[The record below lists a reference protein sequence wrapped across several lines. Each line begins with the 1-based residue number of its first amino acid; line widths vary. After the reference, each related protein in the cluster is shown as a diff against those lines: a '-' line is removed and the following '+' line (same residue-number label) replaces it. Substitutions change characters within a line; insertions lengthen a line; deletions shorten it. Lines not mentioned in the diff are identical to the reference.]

1 MVKKYT
7 TEYLANLPEQQ
18 GAGAERSTASL
29 LNFVEGHQELQST
42 PIIGVRILRV
52 NFIRSS

>member
-1 MVKKYT
+1 MVKRYT